1 LLEQRYQRI
10 KKKKIQLVLLSIGI
24 TLFVLT
30 YFYYPSM
37 QKKKLTSEKNIE
49 KEIITE
55 NYDDQYTSFKNI
67 EYDGLFDLD
76 KPFKVKSEDAYT
88 LNSNTDV
95 VFMNNMQVLMYLSDG
110 RVVNITS
117 DKGSYNKISYD
128 CYFEQNVK
136 ATDGASK
143 IFAQN
148 LDLIATNNFAEIY
161 NDVNIEYPT
170 GTLQADKI
178 DYNFETKSFKVSMF
192 NEELIKMKVIR

>member
-1 LLEQRYQRI
+1 MI
-10 KKKKIQLVLLSIGI
+10 KQKKIQLVLLSIGI

-37 QKKKLTSEKNIE
+37 QKKKLTNEKNIE

-95 VFMNNMQVLMYLSDG
+95 VFMNNMQVVMYLSDG

>member
-1 LLEQRYQRI
+1 MI
-10 KKKKIQLVLLSIGI
+10 KQKKIQLMLLSIGI

-30 YFYYPSM
+30 YFYFPSM
-37 QKKKLTSEKNIE
+37 QKKQLTNEKNIDNIE

-55 NYDDQYTSFKNI
+55 NLDDQYTSFKNI
-67 EYDGLFDLD
+67 EYEGLFDLN

-95 VFMNNMQVLMYLSDG
+95 VFMNNMQVLMYLGDG

-161 NDVNIEYPT
+161 NDVSIEYPT

>member
-1 LLEQRYQRI
+1 MI
-10 KKKKIQLVLLSIGI
+10 KQKKIQLMLLSIGI

-30 YFYYPSM
+30 YFYFPSM
-37 QKKKLTSEKNIE
+37 QKKQLTNEKNIDNIE

-55 NYDDQYTSFKNI
+55 NLDDQYTSFKNI
-67 EYDGLFDLD
+67 EYEGLFDLN

-95 VFMNNMQVLMYLSDG
+95 VFMNNMQVLMYLGDG

>member
-1 LLEQRYQRI
+1 MI
-10 KKKKIQLVLLSIGI
+10 KQKKIQLLLLSISI

-30 YFYYPSM
+30 YFYYPSKK
-37 QKKKLTSEKNIE
+37 KKKLTNEKNIE
-49 KEIITE
+49 NIEKKIITE
-55 NYDDQYTSFKNI
+55 NQDDQYTSFKNI
-67 EYDGLFDLD
+67 EYEGLFDLN

-95 VFMNNMQVLMYLSDG
+95 VFMNNMQVLM

-161 NDVNIEYPT
+161 NDVSIEYPT

>member
-1 LLEQRYQRI
+1 MI
-10 KKKKIQLVLLSIGI
+10 KQKKIQLVLLSIGI

-37 QKKKLTSEKNIE
+37 QKKKLTNEKNIE

>member
-1 LLEQRYQRI
+1 MI
-10 KKKKIQLVLLSIGI
+10 KQKKIQLLLLSISI

>member
-1 LLEQRYQRI
+1 M
-10 KKKKIQLVLLSIGI
+10 LLSIGI

-30 YFYYPSM
+30 YFYFPSM
-37 QKKKLTSEKNIE
+37 QKKQLTNEKNIDNIE

-55 NYDDQYTSFKNI
+55 NLDDQYTSFKNI
-67 EYDGLFDLD
+67 EYEGLFDLN

-95 VFMNNMQVLMYLSDG
+95 VFMNNMQVLMYLGDG

>member
-1 LLEQRYQRI
+1 MI
-10 KKKKIQLVLLSIGI
+10 KQKKIQLVLLSIGI

>member
-1 LLEQRYQRI
+1 MI
-10 KKKKIQLVLLSIGI
+10 KQKKIQLVLLSIGI

-37 QKKKLTSEKNIE
+37 KKKKLTSEKNIE

-192 NEELIKMKVIR
+192 NEELIKMKVI